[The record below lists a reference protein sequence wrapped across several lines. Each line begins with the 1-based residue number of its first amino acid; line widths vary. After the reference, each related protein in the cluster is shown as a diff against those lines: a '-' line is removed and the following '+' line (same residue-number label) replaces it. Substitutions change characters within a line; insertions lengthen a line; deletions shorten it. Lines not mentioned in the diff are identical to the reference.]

1 MTHQHH
7 DTLTSRS
14 KILILSAGLL
24 VILLPVIGMAQPA
37 NANPNAVPAADE
49 ASVAAMPS
57 LWDLAVQGG
66 WFMIPIAIASV
77 VTMAFTFERIVGLR
91 AGRILPKPLLNKL
104 RALMSESALDPRKLW
119 DASDEHPSPL
129 ANLVKAAV
137 LKAGRPHAEVE
148 KSVEDAVQRETG
160 DMTRNLRPINVVA
173 SISPLLGLLGTVQ
186 GMILAFMVTST
197 TSSTGTAK
205 AQELA
210 HGIYTALVT
219 TFAGLTVAVISVVLA
234 NFLEGRI
241 ERLLTKMEGIFLDL
255 LPQLER
261 YEGRLRISESMEDGI
276 KVRQLNA
283 AASSTSTNDSDR
295 SGAQPRPAAAK
306 QRGTPARTKSKT
318 EFKTDSKGDSKVTA
332 AQEPSVA
339 TAPVSTAGTKTLRN
353 HFDG

>member
-7 DTLTSRS
+7 DTVTSRS

-24 VILLPVIGMAQPA
+24 IILLPVIGMAQPA
-37 NANPNAVPAADE
+37 AQAPPAA
-49 ASVAAMPS
+49 AVATEVGGPTMPS

-77 VTMAFTFERIVGLR
+77 VTIAFTFERIVGLR
-91 AGRILPKPLLNKL
+91 AGRILPRKLLQKL
-104 RALMSESALDPRKLW
+104 RELMAEPILDPRKLW
-119 DASDEHPSPL
+119 EVSEEHPSPL
-129 ANLVKAAV
+129 ANLVKSAV
-137 LKAGRPHAEVE
+137 LKAGRPQAEVE

-160 DMTRNLRPINVVA
+160 EMTRNLRPINVVA

-210 HGIYTALVT
+210 QGIYTALVT

-234 NFLEGRI
+234 NYLEGRI

-261 YEGRLRISESMEDGI
+261 YEGRLRISESAVDGI

-283 AASSTSTNDSDR
+283 AASNSDSDR
-295 SGAQPRPAAAK
+295 SGAQSRPAAVK
-306 QRGTPARTKSKT
+306 QRGTQPSRTKSNS
-318 EFKTDSKGDSKVTA
+318 DSKASSP
-332 AQEPSVA
+332 EIPSVA
-339 TAPVSTAGTKTLRN
+339 ATPLSSASAKTLRS